1 MSDPGGRFMLLHRP
15 RRGAPTCPSATLPA
29 SASLDPRTLAA
40 IRRRAILSCSI
51 GNFFE
56 LFDFTIYGFFAVAI
70 TRAFY
75 PSGSMFGTYATFGA
89 AFLMRPVGAIVL
101 GAYGD
106 RVGRRAAL
114 VVTVGLMA
122 AATGLTGLI
131 PSYRSIGVWA
141 PFLLVL
147 CRLLQ
152 GFSTGGEWG
161 GAAAFLVEYAP
172 PGKRGLT
179 GSWQQFST
187 QIGSLAG
194 SLSAALIA
202 SSLSREAF
210 YAWGWRIPFLCG
222 FVLGPVGYFLR
233 KKVAETPAF
242 ERTMQTHGIERLPLT
257 VAVRDFGGRMLQA
270 FGLSIVGCIANFIFV
285 IYLVAYAIN
294 TMHLRP
300 GAAFSCA
307 VASGLVVVV
316 LTPFVG
322 ALTDRIG
329 RRPLILACGL
339 LNLVFDYPLFLLA
352 IRGGTFESLLLALM
366 CNALFQALYTGTIPS
381 ILAEMFPTRIRYTAL
396 SVSYGFAVVLFGGF
410 APLISTLLVQVTGD
424 PFAPAF
430 YVMAGGALSAIAI
443 LSMKEY
449 ANVPLG

>member
-1 MSDPGGRFMLLHRP
+1 MSEAVANGF
-15 RRGAPTCPSATLPA
+15 S
-29 SASLDPRTLAA
+29 SLDAGQLAA
-40 IRRRAILSCSI
+40 VRRRAILSCAV

-56 LFDFTIYGFFAVAI
+56 LFDFTIYGYFAVAI

-75 PSGSMFGTYATFGA
+75 PSGSMYGTYAAFGA

-106 RVGRRAAL
+106 RLGRRAAL
-114 VVTVGLMA
+114 VVTIGLMA
-122 AATGLTGLI
+122 GATGAVGLI
-131 PSYRSIGVWA
+131 PTYQAIGYWA
-141 PFLLVL
+141 PILLVL

-172 PGKRGLT
+172 PGKRGIT

-187 QIGSLAG
+187 QIGSLVG
-194 SLSAALIA
+194 SLSAALLAA
-202 SSLSREAF
+202 SFSEANF

-222 FVLGPVGYFLR
+222 FLLGPIGYYLR
-233 KKVAETPAF
+233 RKVAETPAF
-242 ERTMQTHGIERLPLT
+242 ERAVETQTVERAPLR
-257 VAVRDFGGRMLQA
+257 VAISEYGGRMIQA
-270 FGLSIVGCIANFIFV
+270 FGLSIIGCIANFIFV
-285 IYLVAYAIN
+285 VYLVSYAIN
-294 TMHLRP
+294 TMHLP
-300 GAAFSCA
+300 SGAALSCA

-322 ALTDRIG
+322 ALTDRVG
-329 RRPLILACGL
+329 RRPLILACAL
-339 LNLVFDYPLFLLA
+339 LNLIFDYPLFLLA
-352 IRGGTFESLLLALM
+352 IRGGTFESLLIALM
-366 CNALFQALYTGTIPS
+366 CNAVFQALYTGTIPS
-381 ILAEMFPTRIRYTAL
+381 ILAEMFPTRVRYTAL

-410 APLISTLLVQVTGD
+410 APLISTWLVDLTGN

-430 YVMAGGALSAIAI
+430 YVMTGGALSAIAI

-449 ANVPLG
+449 RNVPLE

>member
-1 MSDPGGRFMLLHRP
+1 MSEAVLPGF
-15 RRGAPTCPSATLPA
+15 A
-29 SASLDPRTLAA
+29 SESQLASV
-40 IRRRAILSCSI
+40 RRRAILSCAV

-75 PSGSMFGTYATFGA
+75 PEGVSMYGTYAAFGA

-106 RVGRRAAL
+106 RMGRRAAL
-114 VVTVGLMA
+114 VVTIGLMA
-122 AATGLTGLI
+122 GATGAVGLI
-131 PSYRSIGVWA
+131 PTYAAIGAWA
-141 PFLLVL
+141 PLLLVL

-187 QIGSLAG
+187 QIGSLTG
-194 SLSAALIA
+194 SISAALLA
-202 SSLSREAF
+202 SNLSQEDF

-222 FVLGPVGYFLR
+222 FLLGPVGYFLR

-242 ERTMQTHGIERLPLT
+242 ERAVVTKTVERAPLA
-257 VAVRDFGGRMLQA
+257 VALREFGPRMLQA

-285 IYLVAYAIN
+285 VYLVAYAIK
-294 TMHLRP
+294 TLHLPP
-300 GAAFSCA
+300 GAAFTCA

-322 ALTDRIG
+322 ALSDRIG

-352 IRGGTFESLLLALM
+352 VRGGTFESLLLALV
-366 CNALFQALYTGTIPS
+366 CNAMFQALYTGTIPS
-381 ILAEMFPTRIRYTAL
+381 ILAEMFPTRVRYTAL
-396 SVSYGFAVVLFGGF
+396 SVSYGFAVVMFGGF
-410 APLISTLLVQVTGD
+410 APLVSTWLVDLTGN
-424 PFAPAF
+424 PLTPAF
-430 YVMAGGALSAIAI
+430 YVMTGGALSAIAI

-449 ANVPLG
+449 ANAPLD

>member
-1 MSDPGGRFMLLHRP
+1 MAQVLSSGYAAL
-15 RRGAPTCPSATLPA
+15 GA
-29 SASLDPRTLAA
+29 RELA
-40 IRRRAILSCSI
+40 IVRRRAILSCAV

-56 LFDFTIYGFFAVAI
+56 LFDFTIYGYFAVAI

-75 PSGSMFGTYATFGA
+75 PSQSMYGTYAAFGA
-89 AFLMRPVGAIVL
+89 AFLMRPVGAVIL

-106 RVGRRAAL
+106 RMGRRAAL
-114 VVTVGLMA
+114 VITIGLMA
-122 AATGLTGLI
+122 MATGVTGLI
-131 PSYRSIGVWA
+131 PTYQSIGIWA
-141 PFLLVL
+141 PILLVV

-187 QIGSLAG
+187 QIGSLTG
-194 SLSAALIA
+194 SISAALLA
-202 SSLSREAF
+202 YNLSQADF

-222 FVLGPVGYFLR
+222 FILGPIGYFLR

-242 ERTMQTHGIERLPLT
+242 ERTAETKRIARSPLR
-257 VAVRDFGGRMLQA
+257 VALQEFGGRMLQA

-294 TMHLRP
+294 TMHLPP

-322 ALTDRIG
+322 MLSDRIG
-329 RRPLILACGL
+329 RRPLILACGV

-352 IRGGTFESLLLALM
+352 IRGGTFESLLLALV
-366 CNALFQALYTGTIPS
+366 CNAAFQALYTGTIPS
-381 ILAEMFPTRIRYTAL
+381 ILAEMFPTRVRYTAL

-410 APLISTLLVQVTGD
+410 APLISTWLVAQTGN

-430 YVMAGGALSAIAI
+430 YVMTGGALSAIAI

-449 ANVPLG
+449 ANAPLE